1 MKIHVKCDQYGDV
14 IDAVESD
21 DCPRGY
27 ETVGDAIR
35 VASLEGIAFQRKGEP
50 EPEAGGT
57 AEYVDR
63 NGVLYSR
70 DCTRG
75 TYGELD
81 VEKSNKLFQEQD
93 RFPFEDWEFDEEQY
107 RDVFVITFEWDGS
120 GYKLEDWTE
129 HLK

>member
-14 IDAVESD
+14 IDVVESNE
-21 DCPRGY
+21 CPEGY

-35 VASLEGIAFQRKGEP
+35 VASLEGIEFQRVGEP
-50 EPEAGGT
+50 EPELGGT
-57 AEYVDR
+57 AEYVDQ

-81 VEKSNKLFQEQD
+81 VEKSNMLFQEQD
-93 RFPFEDWEFDEEQY
+93 RIPFEDWGFDEDNY
-107 RDVFVITFEWDGS
+107 SGVHVCTFEWYGS
-120 GYKLEDWTE
+120 GYDLQDWTE